1 MCPETQWRC
10 STGHCI
16 SSDSLC
22 DLKNDCPNA
31 EDEAGCT
38 TDDDGDADGG
48 CPEAHF
54 PCLAEGRCLPA
65 GMRCDGEWQCSD
77 GEDEAG
83 CNGDECANAGRF
95 KCRLGGGCVEA
106 SRVCDGFAD
115 CADHSDE
122 AACAEITG
130 DDVLTIR

>member
-38 TDDDGDADGG
+38 TDDDEDADGG

-83 CNGDECANAGRF
+83 GNGDECANAGRF

-122 AACAEITG
+122 AGCAEITG